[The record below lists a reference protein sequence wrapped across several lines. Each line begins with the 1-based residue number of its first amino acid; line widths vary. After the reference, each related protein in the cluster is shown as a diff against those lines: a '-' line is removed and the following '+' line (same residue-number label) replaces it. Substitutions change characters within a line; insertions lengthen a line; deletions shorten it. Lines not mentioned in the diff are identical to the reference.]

1 MASYLTFSN
10 NLKDLEEVNI
20 VNIAKMTGK
29 VAISGKFKN
38 NTTAKKAINESQATM
53 LALKMITEKQVLALF
68 IEDDC
73 LIGFNVQL
81 LEKNILPYYEK
92 EKKIDE
98 NFELYIGSSADF
110 EKNSCS
116 IATNPDEGVIYVKF
130 DSNMV
135 KNIELKVDQEFIE
148 SVMGEMKESTSQ

>member
-1 MASYLTFSN
+1 
-10 NLKDLEEVNI
+10 
-20 VNIAKMTGK
+20 MTGK
-29 VAISGKFKN
+29 VAICGKFKN

-53 LALKMITEKQVLALF
+53 LALKIITEKQVLALF

-110 EKNSCS
+110 EKDSYS
-116 IATNPDEGVIYVKF
+116 IGTNPDEGVIYVKF
-130 DSNMV
+130 DTNML
-135 KNIELKVDQEFIE
+135 NIDLKVDQEFIE
-148 SVMGEMKESTSQ
+148 SVMEKMKSTS